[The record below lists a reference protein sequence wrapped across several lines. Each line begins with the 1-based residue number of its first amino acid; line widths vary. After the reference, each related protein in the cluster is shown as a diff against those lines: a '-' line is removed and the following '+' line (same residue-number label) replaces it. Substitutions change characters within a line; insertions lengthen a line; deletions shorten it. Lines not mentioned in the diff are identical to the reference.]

1 MLACVIRIDSKSA
14 AGDAFPLRVSSHDDA
29 DVCHL
34 NGEQW
39 EPAIA
44 RMPLLRYDFF
54 GGDFSG
60 NITAPRSSFQIAID
74 GIDSFN
80 SRVFA
85 GARIRIWTGTLGDDF
100 GSYTLRFDGRCT
112 AEPAVREMIATFNV
126 SVDDSALDEPLLGVY
141 AGTGTTE
148 GPDDLTGIVKP
159 LLLGNVEYGFG
170 RLINAVDLVYQVS
183 DGAVEAVNSV
193 YDRGKSLGA
202 STGDYAD
209 YATLVAASIPAGG
222 WGSCKALGLV
232 RLGAPPDGAPA
243 FSVSGDNGGAG
254 GYVRK
259 PGAIIARIAEIVGA
273 TTDAANIAA
282 FDAACPYNLQI
293 DLYQQT
299 TARDVIQTI
308 ADSVGGVAGVTW
320 TGKLFVQ
327 ALAIDTSPTITLAA
341 DGTSDLAVAQV
352 SALPVS
358 QPFWRLATEAEPT
371 YVVLSPSEVAT
382 GYNFRGA
389 YSSARE
395 YRLDDLV
402 YADDGRA
409 FVYINA
415 TPGSGNTPPTA
426 PTTSNSYW
434 SIEGVAD
441 NTQASQV
448 TFSQPSPFQVQAD
461 SEGTTT
467 TDLSS
472 LQRTITTYFGGV
484 AQTSGVTLGTIVE
497 SPDAAITSSVAVVS
511 GVVEIDLSQA
521 DASGSLVIPVIFG
534 GKTYNQTVQINRS
547 QSAPTTGGSS
557 GSSSF
562 TDYTWDENTVNST
575 SNVQVTDTG
584 AIVQSDGSGELR
596 YSASASYSGDVGAV
610 ASITAQYSTDGSS
623 WTDFASETTGSAVQL
638 TLEGVE
644 PGYVVIS
651 AATKTGLTATT
662 DYYVRLIA
670 RRSSGTGT
678 ISWSGA
684 VFNVKQP

>member
-85 GARIRIWTGTLGDDF
+85 GARVRIWTGTLGNDF

-273 TTDAANIAA
+273 STDAANIAA

-327 ALAIDTSPTITLAA
+327 ALAIDTSPTVTLAA

-415 TPGSGNTPPTA
+415 TPGSGNAPPTA
-426 PTTSNSYW
+426 PTTSNAYW
-434 SIEGVAD
+434 SLEGAAD
-441 NTQASQV
+441 NTATSQI
-448 TFSQPSPFQVQAD
+448 TLGETSAISVQAN
-461 SEGTTT
+461 SEGETTT
-467 TDLSS
+467 TLPAY
-472 LQRTITTYFGGV
+472 RTVQLFQGGS
-484 AQTSGVTLGTIVE
+484 QITSGVTVGTV
-497 SPDAAITSSVAVVS
+497 TSSGGITASASVS
-511 GVVEIDLSQA
+511 SGDVEVEMTAA
-521 DASGSLVIPVIFG
+521 DASGTIVVPVIYNGVTYTKTITVNRTIVSDPVG
-534 GKTYNQTVQINRS
+534 G
-547 QSAPTTGGSS
+547 GS
-557 GSSSF
+557 GSSTF
-562 TDYTWDENTVNST
+562 TDYIITDPTSTTYATVS
-575 SNVQVTDTG
+575 DAG
-584 AIVQSDGSGELR
+584 AIVQSDSSGELKFTFFGN
-596 YSASASYSGDVGAV
+596 YFGDGAV
-610 ASITAQYSTDGSS
+610 VVKAGYSTDDVSY
-623 WTDFASETTGSAVQL
+623 TDVTGSETTGSAASVSGPYP
-638 TLEGVE
+638 LEGAV
-644 PGYVVIS
+644 GFTV
-651 AATKTGLTATT
+651 TQTGLTANT
-662 DYYVRLIA
+662 DYYVRLQAKFDTGVTGIA
-670 RRSSGTGT
+670 WNQAS
-678 ISWSGA
+678 
-684 VFNVKQP
+684 FNVKQP